1 MTDSKK
7 AVLYMFLSIIAF
19 STLNYIVKTIASQL
33 NSYQILFFR
42 SFPMLIISFYLI
54 IKSKENI
61 FKKKKKLLVLRSIVG
76 LISLILFYE
85 AIKFLDVGIAVSLRY
100 VSPIFAIF
108 MAVVILKNE
117 LKPINIFTS
126 VFAIISLF
134 IISGFAN
141 NINLMGV
148 LLAIFSALL
157 LSVSWVLVSKIGSNI
172 SPIVIVFYF
181 AFFSTFAGLFLS
193 IYSWNPIDLILLP
206 KLIALGMLGYIAQ
219 LYLTKAFQLGD
230 PKKIAPFQ
238 YFEILI
244 TMIFGFLFINESYS
258 FLTVFGALLL
268 IFSLMITFLDV
279 DDSGTIDIHDFTL
292 IKSKLDKNKDGKL
305 DHKDLLI
312 MLDKNKDGKLDY
324 KDLIMIIKNRINFI
338 LKIFSNLIK

>member
-1 MTDSKK
+1 MTNSKK
-7 AVLYMFLSIIAF
+7 AVFYMFLSIIAF
-19 STLNYIVKTIASQL
+19 STLNYIVKTIAGQL

-54 IKSKENI
+54 IKSKENV

-157 LSVSWVLVSKIGSNI
+157 LSVSWVLVNLMSVKCCSL
-172 SPIVIVFYF
+172 
-181 AFFSTFAGLFLS
+181 LFCS
-193 IYSWNPIDLILLP
+193 Q
-206 KLIALGMLGYIAQ
+206 A
-219 LYLTKAFQLGD
+219 
-230 PKKIAPFQ
+230 
-238 YFEILI
+238 
-244 TMIFGFLFINESYS
+244 FLFI
-258 FLTVFGALLL
+258 
-268 IFSLMITFLDV
+268 
-279 DDSGTIDIHDFTL
+279 
-292 IKSKLDKNKDGKL
+292 DKW
-305 DHKDLLI
+305 
-312 MLDKNKDGKLDY
+312 
-324 KDLIMIIKNRINFI
+324 
-338 LKIFSNLIK
+338 

>member
-1 MTDSKK
+1 M
-7 AVLYMFLSIIAF
+7 
-19 STLNYIVKTIASQL
+19 
-33 NSYQILFFR
+33 
-42 SFPMLIISFYLI
+42 
-54 IKSKENI
+54 
-61 FKKKKKLLVLRSIVG
+61 
-76 LISLILFYE
+76 
-85 AIKFLDVGIAVSLRY
+85 
-100 VSPIFAIF
+100 
-108 MAVVILKNE
+108 
-117 LKPINIFTS
+117 
-126 VFAIISLF
+126 
-134 IISGFAN
+134 
-141 NINLMGV
+141 
-148 LLAIFSALL
+148 
-157 LSVSWVLVSKIGSNI
+157 
-172 SPIVIVFYF
+172 
-181 AFFSTFAGLFLS
+181 
-193 IYSWNPIDLILLP
+193 P